1 VYGGARNEL
10 PTVIRRLGVR
20 GVLGEDLLGV
30 LAANVNTL
38 GSSEPADCGGV
49 NVNAVAV
56 GLVSVA
62 GCDIVGVRL
71 GNADLGV
78 SGYVIE
84 NGPGVCVR

>member
-1 VYGGARNEL
+1 M
-10 PTVIRRLGVR
+10 LGD
-20 GVLGEDLLGV
+20 DLLGV
-30 LAANVNTL
+30 LAAKVKTL

-49 NVNAVAV
+49 NVNAVAI
-56 GLVSVA
+56 GLGSGSGRDTA
-62 GCDIVGVRL
+62 GVKF